1 MAKPDYLTREEFADF
16 RDNHFHTLELRVAEI
31 LGGQRV
37 QLAVGVAVMSLVT
50 AILILVLI

>member
-1 MAKPDYLTREEFADF
+1 MPKPDYLTKEEFADF

-37 QLAVGVAVMSLVT
+37 QLGVLV
-50 AILILVLI
+50 ALIGLVAAILVLALV

>member
-1 MAKPDYLTREEFADF
+1 MPKKEYLTREEFADF

-37 QLAVGVAVMSLVT
+37 QLAVGVAIMGMV
-50 AILILVLI
+50 AAILVLVLL

>member
-1 MAKPDYLTREEFADF
+1 MAKKEYLTREEFADF

-37 QLAVGVAVMSLVT
+37 QLGVLV
-50 AILILVLI
+50 ALIGLVAAILVLALV

>member
-1 MAKPDYLTREEFADF
+1 MPKPDYLTKAEFADF

-37 QLAVGVAVMSLVT
+37 QLGVLV
-50 AILILVLI
+50 ALIGLVAAILVLALV